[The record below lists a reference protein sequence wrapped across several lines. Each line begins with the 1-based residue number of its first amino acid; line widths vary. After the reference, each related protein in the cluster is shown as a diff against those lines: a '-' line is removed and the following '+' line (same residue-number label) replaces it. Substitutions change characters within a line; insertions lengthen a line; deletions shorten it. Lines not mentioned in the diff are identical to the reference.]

1 MIPPLEFFL
10 YLELK
15 YNHFQGYLPPKD
27 VVQLSLAYSTV
38 FHMKIEIDDLRDAVE
53 QCLSGRSNL
62 INIEAFIKHILSL
75 VLNNV

>member
-1 MIPPLEFFL
+1 M
-10 YLELK
+10 
-15 YNHFQGYLPPKD
+15 PPKD

-38 FHMKIEIDDLRDAVE
+38 FHMKIDIADLRDVVE

-62 INIEAFIKHILSL
+62 INIEEFIKHILSL